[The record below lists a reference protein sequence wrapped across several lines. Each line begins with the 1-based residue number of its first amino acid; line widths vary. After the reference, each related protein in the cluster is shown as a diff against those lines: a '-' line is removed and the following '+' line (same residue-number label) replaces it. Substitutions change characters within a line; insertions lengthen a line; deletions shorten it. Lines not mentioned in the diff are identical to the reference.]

1 MANRFRDRPTGEL
14 MVMIIALTICGY
26 IALTATVILIL
37 ALFTDRD
44 LSDPA
49 RNIADIINTL
59 IGLLA
64 GYLAG
69 RTDTVFRNDRS
80 DRVDPPGDGPEEPS

>member
-1 MANRFRDRPTGEL
+1 MVL
-14 MVMIIALTICGY
+14 MIAATICTY
-26 IALTATVILIL
+26 IAATMVVLFIL
-37 ALFTDRD
+37 AITTDRD
-44 LSDPA
+44 LSGPA

-69 RTDTVFRNDRS
+69 RTDIAL
-80 DRVDPPGDGPEEPS
+80 GHKKEPEQPSEP

>member
-1 MANRFRDRPTGEL
+1 MARRFRDRPTGEL
-14 MVMIIALTICGY
+14 MVLLIAATICTY
-26 IALTATVILIL
+26 ILATMVVLLIL
-37 ALFTDRD
+37 AITTDRD
-44 LSDPA
+44 LSNPA

-69 RTDTVFRNDRS
+69 RTDIS
-80 DRVDPPGDGPEEPS
+80 LGGKKEPEQPGEP